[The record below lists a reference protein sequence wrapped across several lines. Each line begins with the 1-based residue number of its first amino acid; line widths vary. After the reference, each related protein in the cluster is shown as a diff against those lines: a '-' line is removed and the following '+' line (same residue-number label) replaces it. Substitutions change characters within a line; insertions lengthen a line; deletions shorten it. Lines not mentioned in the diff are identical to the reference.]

1 MYSGNR
7 TIVKILNQMKVDLL
21 KIVKKKG
28 KKINE
33 NNKKI
38 SMYATNF
45 NNNILLMKQIYI
57 QKEN

>member
-7 TIVKILNQMKVDLL
+7 TIVKILNQMKVDLF

-38 SMYATNF
+38 SRYATNF
-45 NNNILLMKQIYI
+45 NNNIFRNGYVPK
-57 QKEN
+57 